1 MSLNSLENPHVQ
13 LTDTFAW
20 HTQSKNN
27 KSKTNTNNKI
37 ILKTETKNRKANKRK
52 GDKNKM

>member
-37 ILKTETKNRKANKRK
+37 ILKTETKKP
-52 GDKNKM
+52 KNK